1 MLKKCVTSGEI
12 PDIFLAE
19 VPLDIPE
26 IWYVLAQCV
35 LLMASELW
43 FSMCDGK
50 SRRWLGVIAK
60 LS

>member
-12 PDIFLAE
+12 QDIFLAE
-19 VPLDIPE
+19 VPLDIRE

-43 FSMCDGK
+43 FSMCEGK
-50 SRRWLGVIAK
+50 SRR
-60 LS
+60 